1 MSEREIIMK
10 KGWKRNRG
18 KRMMKLQKDAC
29 REVRNSCKK
38 TTSANTRIE
47 TAMLGKIGANEE
59 ATKMQMRSK
68 RNTGKEIQT
77 KGKYEVH
84 VAIDKNATRI
94 IEQKE
99 T

>member
-1 MSEREIIMK
+1 MS
-10 KGWKRNRG
+10 
-18 KRMMKLQKDAC
+18 
-29 REVRNSCKK
+29 
-38 TTSANTRIE
+38 
-47 TAMLGKIGANEE
+47 GKIGANEE

-68 RNTGKEIQT
+68 NTGKEIQT